1 MVLLKPVPKLGCALK
16 CQRGL
21 LLFANHRQLYHV
33 GSKAS
38 ICGQQPS
45 GKLSWLRSVVGTK
58 QSCRSSPC
66 MSAIGEWADLALTP
80 QAAKLRQIQS
90 IGDEVVLALH
100 LAIFFFGTPAYKAS
114 ISDAKL

>member
-1 MVLLKPVPKLGCALK
+1 
-16 CQRGL
+16 
-21 LLFANHRQLYHV
+21 
-33 GSKAS
+33 
-38 ICGQQPS
+38 
-45 GKLSWLRSVVGTK
+45 
-58 QSCRSSPC
+58 